1 MDSSLFPT
9 KGNYILAKS
18 RLSLSKQGYEL
29 LDKKRNILVRE
40 MMSLLDKVED
50 IQKDM
55 DTIFN
60 EAYKSLQEANIR
72 IGIHTVDQIGAA
84 IAPEKNVQIQSK
96 SVMGVE
102 IPILNTLE
110 EALIPQYGIGKTERS
125 LDEAYLQFTKVKHL
139 TMKLAEVENAI
150 YRLAYHIK
158 QTQKRANA
166 LKNIMIPKY
175 EKLTKDISTALEEK
189 EREEFT
195 RLKMI
200 KLIKK
205 DEPSS

>member
-40 MMSLLDKVED
+40 MMSLLDKVEE

-55 DTIFN
+55 DKIFG
-60 EAYKSLQEANIR
+60 EAYKALQEANLR
-72 IGIHTVDQIGAA
+72 IGIHTVGQIGEA
-84 IAPEKNVQIQSK
+84 IAPEENVHIEIK

-102 IPILNTLE
+102 IPILNTLNAE
-110 EALIPQYGIGKTERS
+110 LVPQYGIGRTERA

-175 EKLTKDISTALEEK
+175 EKLTEDIATALEEK

-200 KLIKK
+200 KYIKK
-205 DEPSS
+205 EG

>member
-18 RLSLSKQGYEL
+18 RLALYRQGYEL

-40 MMSLLDKVED
+40 VMSMLDQVEA

-55 DTIFN
+55 DDIFG
-60 EAYKSLQEANIR
+60 EAYLALQEANIR
-72 IGIHTVDQIGAA
+72 LGINTVSQISQA
-84 IAPEKNVQIQSK
+84 IAPEENVQIESK
-96 SVMGVE
+96 SIMGVE
-102 IPILNTLE
+102 IPILNQLDSD
-110 EALIPQYGIGKTERS
+110 LIPQYGIGKTECS
-125 LDEAYLQFTKVKHL
+125 LDEAYLQFSKVKRL
-139 TMKLAEVENAI
+139 TLKLAEIENAI
-150 YRLAYHIK
+150 YRLAFSIK

-175 EKLTKDISTALEEK
+175 EKLTKDIATALEEK
-189 EREEFT
+189 EREEFS

-200 KLIKK
+200 KLTKQ
-205 DEPSS
+205 